1 MAGSDGHVVEARA
14 DDLFAVFEQPHAAL
28 LTAMTIQRELR
39 ARTWPDGLEVRVRA
53 GIHSGYPT
61 STENN
66 YIGMAVHTTA
76 RISAA
81 AHGGQIIVS
90 CDTRHRAHRESTG
103 GRAVQATRPVP
114 PARHPR
120 RGAPLPGRAPAA
132 SCSRFPPLR
141 T

>member
-1 MAGSDGHVVEARA
+1 M
-14 DDLFAVFEQPHAAL
+14 
-28 LTAMTIQRELR
+28 
-39 ARTWPDGLEVRVRA
+39 RVRA

-90 CDTRHRAHRESTG
+90 GDTVTALTG
-103 GRAVQATRPVP
+103 NRPEGVRFKRLGQYRLRGIPDEVP
-114 PARHPR
+114 LFQVGAR
-120 RGAPLPGRAPAA
+120 GLM
-132 SCSRFPPLR
+132 SRFPPLR